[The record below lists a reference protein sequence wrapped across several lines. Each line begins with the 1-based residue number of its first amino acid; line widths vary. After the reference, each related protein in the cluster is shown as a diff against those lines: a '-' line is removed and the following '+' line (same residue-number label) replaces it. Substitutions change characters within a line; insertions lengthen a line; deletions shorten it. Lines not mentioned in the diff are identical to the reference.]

1 MLGLKLNHAS
11 KRGHWCNWIFQ
22 SGWWLFTQSKYQA
35 IYISIHISP
44 SIKILRTTNIS
55 DLLISCFAANI
66 CSRPFELNSVRH
78 SIHHWKYDLLHSCW
92 NKFWKLCTHSLG
104 AVTSWSIRCV
114 YCVLEN
120 IIWIVRKMCVF
131 ILWYIQQLGK
141 KRMTRFIELW
151 EFPPR
156 PLTVPLH
163 SLDVRQMPSVR
174 AVQGDCEI
182 VYQVSSCR
190 N

>member
-1 MLGLKLNHAS
+1 MLGLKLNHDS

-55 DLLISCFAANI
+55 DLLISCFATNI

-141 KRMTRFIELW
+141 KTDDQIYRIVGISTETIDS
-151 EFPPR
+151 
-156 PLTVPLH
+156 PLAQPWCQTNAF
-163 SLDVRQMPSVR
+163 R
-174 AVQGDCEI
+174 
-182 VYQVSSCR
+182 
-190 N
+190 